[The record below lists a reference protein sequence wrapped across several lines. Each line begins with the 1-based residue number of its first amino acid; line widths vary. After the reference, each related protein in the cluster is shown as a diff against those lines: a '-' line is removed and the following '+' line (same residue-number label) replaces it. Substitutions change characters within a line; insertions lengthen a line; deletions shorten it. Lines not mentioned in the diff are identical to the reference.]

1 MILIV
6 KGNNY
11 KQWIRKGVAFTS
23 LVLMFSWYYNHMS
36 DEFKQ
41 TNEKLKKELQIK
53 TAKLQK
59 KYNLSKKL
67 ERIIYK
73 EAEKCVDL
81 IGQEKIQSIKI
92 EKNKLKIV
100 CDWDTNIEPI
110 FVRYGVIALVKST
123 PENIKIA
130 IDIKYIVESK
140 YEA

>member
-1 MILIV
+1 
-6 KGNNY
+6 
-11 KQWIRKGVAFTS
+11 
-23 LVLMFSWYYNHMS
+23 MS